1 MTQDELFKKLVAH
14 CKEYGFIFPSS
25 EIYDGLGAVYDY
37 GQNGVELKNNIKRY
51 WWDSMVKLH
60 ENIVGIDAAI
70 FMHPRTWEASGHVS
84 AFNDPDI
91 PGVACYISQAKTGG
105 VSGSLGLAEDPS
117 NFAISCSQVG
127 PIEIPAKLPKQANV
141 FRESTSVFFKAT
153 RVTRIWDAKRNTLVY
168 LAVSRRLV
176 DGSPFNAISTVPVK
190 Q

>member
-1 MTQDELFKKLVAH
+1 MLKPYACLALFCSLLLPSFAHADDSDVGCVTTEWKL
-14 CKEYGFIFPSS
+14 
-25 EIYDGLGAVYDY
+25 LGANHKVC
-37 GQNGVELKNNIKRY
+37 
-51 WWDSMVKLH
+51 
-60 ENIVGIDAAI
+60 
-70 FMHPRTWEASGHVS
+70 VS

-127 PIEIPAKLPKQANV
+127 PIEIPAK
-141 FRESTSVFFKAT
+141 
-153 RVTRIWDAKRNTLVY
+153 RNTLVY

>member
-1 MTQDELFKKLVAH
+1 MPCSVPCSSSFAH
-14 CKEYGFIFPSS
+14 A
-25 EIYDGLGAVYDY
+25 D
-37 GQNGVELKNNIKRY
+37 
-51 WWDSMVKLH
+51 DSDVRHQMRNRNHKVC
-60 ENIVGIDAAI
+60 
-70 FMHPRTWEASGHVS
+70 VS
-84 AFNDPDI
+84 ARSGS
-91 PGVACYISQAKTGG
+91 GVATSAENR

>member
-1 MTQDELFKKLVAH
+1 METARSQ
-14 CKEYGFIFPSS
+14 SQ
-25 EIYDGLGAVYDY
+25 GLRFGL
-37 GQNGVELKNNIKRY
+37 QR
-51 WWDSMVKLH
+51 
-60 ENIVGIDAAI
+60 
-70 FMHPRTWEASGHVS
+70 SGHS
-84 AFNDPDI
+84 
-91 PGVACYISQAKTGG
+91 GVACYISQAKTGG

>member
-1 MTQDELFKKLVAH
+1 METARSQ
-14 CKEYGFIFPSS
+14 SQ
-25 EIYDGLGAVYDY
+25 GL
-37 GQNGVELKNNIKRY
+37 R
-51 WWDSMVKLH
+51 
-60 ENIVGIDAAI
+60 
-70 FMHPRTWEASGHVS
+70 S
-84 AFNDPDI
+84 AFNNPDI

-141 FRESTSVFFKAT
+141 FVNRPRSFSRPPASP
-153 RVTRIWDAKRNTLVY
+153 RIWDAKRNTLVY

>member
-1 MTQDELFKKLVAH
+1 MLKPYACLALFCSLLLPSFAHADDSDVGCVTTEWKL
-14 CKEYGFIFPSS
+14 
-25 EIYDGLGAVYDY
+25 LGANHKVC
-37 GQNGVELKNNIKRY
+37 
-51 WWDSMVKLH
+51 
-60 ENIVGIDAAI
+60 
-70 FMHPRTWEASGHVS
+70 VS

-105 VSGSLGLAEDPS
+105 VSGS
-117 NFAISCSQVG
+117 
-127 PIEIPAKLPKQANV
+127 LPKQANV

>member
-1 MTQDELFKKLVAH
+1 MRTIQTWAASPRNGN
-14 CKEYGFIFPSS
+14 CS
-25 EIYDGLGAVYDY
+25 EPIT
-37 GQNGVELKNNIKRY
+37 K
-51 WWDSMVKLH
+51 
-60 ENIVGIDAAI
+60 
-70 FMHPRTWEASGHVS
+70 S
-84 AFNDPDI
+84 AFRPSTI
-91 PGVACYISQAKTGG
+91 RIFRELPCYISQAKTGG

-127 PIEIPAKLPKQANV
+127 PIEIPAKLPNQANV

>member
-1 MTQDELFKKLVAH
+1 MLKPYACLALFCSLLLPSFAHADDSDVGCVTTEWKL
-14 CKEYGFIFPSS
+14 
-25 EIYDGLGAVYDY
+25 LGANHKVC
-37 GQNGVELKNNIKRY
+37 
-51 WWDSMVKLH
+51 
-60 ENIVGIDAAI
+60 
-70 FMHPRTWEASGHVS
+70 VS

-176 DGSPFNAISTVPVK
+176 DGSPFNAISTVPGK

>member
-1 MTQDELFKKLVAH
+1 MLKPYACLALFCSLLLPSFAHADDSDVGCVTTEWKL
-14 CKEYGFIFPSS
+14 
-25 EIYDGLGAVYDY
+25 LGANHKVC
-37 GQNGVELKNNIKRY
+37 
-51 WWDSMVKLH
+51 
-60 ENIVGIDAAI
+60 
-70 FMHPRTWEASGHVS
+70 VS

-91 PGVACYISQAKTGG
+91 LGVAC
-105 VSGSLGLAEDPS
+105 SLGLAEDPS